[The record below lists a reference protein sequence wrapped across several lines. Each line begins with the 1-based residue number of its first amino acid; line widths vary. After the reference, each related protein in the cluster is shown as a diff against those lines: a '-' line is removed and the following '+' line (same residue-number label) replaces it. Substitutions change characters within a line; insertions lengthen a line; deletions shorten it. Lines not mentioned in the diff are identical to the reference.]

1 MKAMLRHALICAV
14 LAGLVLGLG
23 LLAAGPESVPG
34 VLAGTGIGL
43 AFQVVVVGG
52 LLAVLFSGQPMVLFG
67 LGMLGRVIVLAVTAL
82 VVVPAFR
89 LPAPATLFS
98 LVSVLFLTTL
108 SEPFV
113 FRAEPEPSR

>member
-1 MKAMLRHALICAV
+1 VTGMLRHALACFL
-14 LAGLVLGLG
+14 LAALVLGIG
-23 LLAAGPESVPG
+23 LLLAGPESVPG

-52 LLAVLFSGQPMVLFG
+52 LLAALFGGQPMVLFG
-67 LGMLGRVIVLAVTAL
+67 LGMVGRIVLLAVTAL

-108 SEPFV
+108 SEPLV